1 MQKFEATR
9 WMRVAGLIALMSV
22 IWAIFIPSGFPATGL
37 VWVSPAF
44 SGALWLR
51 ISSTRLI
58 AQVLNDLDTEPVRVA
73 VAAPGPVALMVQK
86 AVPGWKG
93 DRRR

>member
-1 MQKFEATR
+1 MDPCG
-9 WMRVAGLIALMSV
+9 RVGSVDVGLLSHLH
-22 IWAIFIPSGFPATGL
+22 PLYGFPGTGL
-37 VWVSPAF
+37 VWVSLAF

-51 ISSTRLI
+51 MRSTRLI

-73 VAAPGPVALMVQK
+73 VDAPGPVALMVPK

-93 DRRR
+93 DRLR

>member
-1 MQKFEATR
+1 MQKFEATP
-9 WMRVAGLIALMSV
+9 WIRVAGLVALMSV
-22 IWAIFIPSGFPATGL
+22 VWAIFIPYGFPGTGL
-37 VWVSPAF
+37 VWVSLAF

-51 ISSTRLI
+51 MRSTRLI

-73 VAAPGPVALMVQK
+73 VAAPGPVTLMVPK

-93 DRRR
+93 DRLR